1 MAELVW
7 NAPGQNRYKNG
18 VDHGVI
24 YLRDEDGEYTDA
36 EVWNGLTTV
45 TESPS
50 GAESNKQ
57 YADNQVYVNIKS
69 AEEYGA
75 TIEALYFPDKF
86 RLCDGTAEPEPG
98 VFIGQQARQ
107 TFGFCYRNFI
117 GNDLTDQ
124 LGEEIHLVYGC
135 DAAPSEI
142 PHNTINDSPEA
153 GAFSWEVTSLPHAV
167 GTVGGVEYRPTAHI
181 TLDSTK
187 VDPAKLADLKEI
199 LYGTVGDDPRLPMP
213 SEVFAIVGT
222 GQVDVDLQEL
232 TNQPSYN
239 DTTHVITLPAVT
251 GVQWSINGEDVAS
264 GAQPALGVGEV
275 AEVNAR
281 ATTANYNLVGDD
293 EWIYEY

>member
-1 MAELVW
+1 MTALAW
-7 NAPGQNRYKNG
+7 DQTGQRRYKNG

-24 YLRDEDGEYTDA
+24 YLRDEDGNYVEA
-36 EVWNGLTTV
+36 AVWNGLTTV

-57 YADNQVYVNIKS
+57 YADNMVYVNIKS

-75 TIEALYFPDKF
+75 TIEALYFPDLF
-86 RLCDGTAEPEPG
+86 RRCDGTLEVETG
-98 VFIGQQARQ
+98 VYAGQQVRES
-107 TFGFCYRNFI
+107 FGFSYRNFI

-124 LGEEIHLVYGC
+124 EGEEIHLVYGC

-153 GAFSWEVTSLPHAV
+153 GAFSWEITTIPAYV

-181 TLDSTK
+181 ILDSTK
-187 VDPAKLADLKEI
+187 MDPAKLATLKDI
-199 LYGTVGDDPRLPMP
+199 LYGTVGDDPRLPLP
-213 SEVFAIVGT
+213 AEVFSIVGT
-222 GQVDVDLQEL
+222 GTTDVDLQDYA
-232 TNQPSYN
+232 NQPSYD

-251 GVQWSINGEDVAS
+251 GVQWTIDGEDVAS

-275 AEVNAR
+275 AVVNATP
-281 ATTANYNLVGDD
+281 TTAAYNIVGDD
-293 EWIYEY
+293 QWIYEY